1 MNPLKKIKYSR
12 IFILGVFLYILFR
25 GLILLIGLKTSVLTL
40 ENDFYSMKTRV
51 KAIVVRDE
59 YLIKSDTSGTL
70 SLLVDEGEKVQKLQR
85 VATIY
90 NKNVDNSIEREIY
103 NLKEEIKNIEKNNN
117 SLQIGV
123 LSVKKEQ
130 LKIFHLFSYSTS
142 LSVKFSSVHFLFCL
156 CTLYFEDNQVPC
168 KKCKECCLSIEQGVI
183 SA

>member
-1 MNPLKKIKYSR
+1 
-12 IFILGVFLYILFR
+12 
-25 GLILLIGLKTSVLTL
+25 
-40 ENDFYSMKTRV
+40 MKTRV

-90 NKNVDNSIEREIY
+90 NKNVDNSTEREIY

-130 LKIFHLFSYSTS
+130 LKILEEK
-142 LSVKFSSVHFLFCL
+142 VKNN
-156 CTLYFEDNQVPC
+156 TRNY
-168 KKCKECCLSIEQGVI
+168 
-183 SA
+183 